1 MGLRLAVGIEPAA
14 LAERLGVDRLVDDQA
29 AERLARMGLMQWK
42 GSRLSVTP
50 QGRLL
55 LDSILGEIAA

>member
-1 MGLRLAVGIEPAA
+1 MGLRLAEGIDTAE
-14 LAERLGVDRLVDDQA
+14 LASRLGAELVDEMA
-29 AERLARMGLMQWK
+29 VVKLARMGLLQRR
-42 GSRLSVTP
+42 GTRLSVTP